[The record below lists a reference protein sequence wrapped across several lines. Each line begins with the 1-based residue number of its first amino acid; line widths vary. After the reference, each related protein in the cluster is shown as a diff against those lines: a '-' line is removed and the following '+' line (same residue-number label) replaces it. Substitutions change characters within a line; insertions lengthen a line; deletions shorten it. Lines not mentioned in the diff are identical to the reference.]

1 MANQPYRQSRPGCP
15 GQSRP
20 GYVPGRPVPYAHRP
34 APHRHPCDHDCHD
47 DKHGHD
53 DHCHDDDRCYANDHC
68 HDDDHLHDDD
78 HRCIDCSSNSMACPA
93 MNTMFDPKMFPIGMA
108 YVPMQSWGPLYDHR
122 KALAQGTLFPELDKP
137 FIGRRACR

>member
-1 MANQPYRQSRPGCP
+1 MANQPYRQGRPGYL

-20 GYVPGRPVPYAHRP
+20 GYVPGRPVPYPHRP
-34 APHRHPCDHDCHD
+34 DPHRNPCDQDCHD
-47 DKHGHD
+47 DKQFHD
-53 DHCHDDDRCYANDHC
+53 EKHRHDNDHC
-68 HDDDHLHDDD
+68 
-78 HRCIDCSSNSMACPA
+78 RTDCDCDSGSMPCPV
-93 MNTMFDPKMFPIGMA
+93 MNTMFDPKIFPVGMT